1 MLQILLVFG
10 LLMCSLN
17 DGNVSVSALK
27 DTTGTHMSTAEYRAK
42 EYLRKLEEA
51 TLHVVESPDG
61 DVIHCVHRARQ
72 PAFDHP
78 LLKDH
83 VLQVVC
89 VNRQCLRFFGLS
101 SECHLIVS
109 LRQEAPSSIP
119 KNLDMH
125 LSHSMKIKST
135 NSSTAYS
142 LFGSQLWHSRGQC
155 PEKTVPIRR
164 PSVNDLVN
172 DTHSEYYHQLG
183 FKLINI
189 ICRSVLDVHQ
199 YATTQVDHTS
209 IYGTSAVFNA
219 WKPAVVLP
227 IEMSIAQLWL
237 VSGTYSGTNLNTI
250 EAGWMRDYYKATGCL
265 NLNCPGFV
273 QVTHEMLL
281 GGTIA
286 PMSTYRGKQFD
297 VQPVIVWKP
306 AVLLANGL
314 QEKASIVQW
323 GGEITNSFIGNQH
336 TSTQMGSG
344 HFPTEG
350 FSRAAYVRSLK
361 IVDSSYSLV
370 DAPRPSV
377 VYTTNSKCYSIS
389 PFFNPSWGR
398 GFFFG
403 GPGLNANCK

>member
-1 MLQILLVFG
+1 MG
-10 LLMCSLN
+10 
-17 DGNVSVSALK
+17 
-27 DTTGTHMSTAEYRAK
+27 TTKAFA
-42 EYLRKLEEA
+42 A
-51 TLHVVESPDG
+51 TMGIDLPAPRLWLWSPDG

-83 VLQVVC
+83 VL
-89 VNRQCLRFFGLS
+89 
-101 SECHLIVS
+101 
-109 LRQEAPSSIP
+109 QEAPSSIP

-183 FKLINI
+183 FKP
-189 ICRSVLDVHQ
+189 CRR
-199 YATTQVDHTS
+199 
-209 IYGTSAVFNA
+209 
-219 WKPAVVLP
+219 
-227 IEMSIAQLWL
+227 L

-297 VQPVIVWKP
+297 VQPVIVWKDKP
-306 AVLLANGL
+306 TGDWWLR
-314 QEKASIVQW
+314 ASIVQW

-398 GFFFG
+398 GLFFG

>member
-17 DGNVSVSALK
+17 DGNVSVSALN
-27 DTTGTHMSTAEYRAK
+27 DTTGTPMSTAEYRAK

-83 VLQVVC
+83 ALQVVC

-155 PEKTVPIRR
+155 PERTVPIRR
-164 PSVNDLVN
+164 PSVNDL
-172 DTHSEYYHQLG
+172 
-183 FKLINI
+183 
-189 ICRSVLDVHQ
+189 

-297 VQPVIVWKP
+297 VQPVIVWKDKP
-306 AVLLANGL
+306 TGDWWLR
-314 QEKASIVQW
+314 ASIVQW